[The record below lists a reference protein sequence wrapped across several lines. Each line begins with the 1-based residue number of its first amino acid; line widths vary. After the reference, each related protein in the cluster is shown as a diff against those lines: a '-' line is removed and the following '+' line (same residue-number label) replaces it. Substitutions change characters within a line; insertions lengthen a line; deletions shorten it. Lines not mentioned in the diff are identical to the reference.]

1 MGAGPGWVT
10 AGWFRGSGAAAE
22 GRIQQKLL
30 SDVTWL
36 LDERRADNK

>member
-1 MGAGPGWVT
+1 MLGQEGVT
-10 AGWFRGSGAAAE
+10 AGGFLGSGAAAE

-36 LDERRADNK
+36 LDERNADNK